1 MHPHNPEPIE
11 RVEPE
16 EEDEDEDNE
25 ASSGT
30 IMHRDMLRTAVVVP
44 LLLTVVPE
52 SDYEGHPKA
61 TFLPIHTLFD
71 QKNFLS
77 LR

>member
-1 MHPHNPEPIE
+1 MHPDNPEPVE

-30 IMHRDMLRTAVVVP
+30 IMHRDMIRTAVVVP
-44 LLLTVVPE
+44 LLLAVVPE
-52 SDYEGHPKA
+52 SNYVGS
-61 TFLPIHTLFD
+61 FMR
-71 QKNFLS
+71 LS
-77 LR
+77 YQSIPYLAKRMFYL

>member
-1 MHPHNPEPIE
+1 MHPDNPEPVE

-52 SDYEGHPKA
+52 SNYEGSFQGD
-61 TFLPIHTLFD
+61 FLYNPYLI
-71 QKNFLS
+71 
-77 LR
+77 